1 MRGLVLALCAA
12 TAAAGTETLFDL
24 FGISQVELPGLDDTS
39 LKKLYK
45 RRALE
50 LHPDKS
56 DHPDAAGRFRRLQEA
71 YEGLKDPNNRNYF
84 VNYARYGAVWRDVK
98 TYADERLH
106 QHRRG
111 WVRTRRGVQMATE
124 RVDIRDE
131 FIRGD
136 GSILPLHTSY
146 FDKAFEYDGVTVL
159 LVADHDQ
166 PHITQKTANAFR
178 AFASRVNSNDMRV
191 ASLNAAALGN
201 GDRAVSLWDAF
212 NARRGTTLCIVV
224 PPHSKPAAGVQVT
237 CDPSGSLPLRLAR
250 VAKWL
255 REDTLEAVPFKDGG
269 YCLSDAVTKTCK
281 RVEGPR
287 AALMV
292 QQASPSL
299 LKAARTARLKF
310 APFADVVVV
319 PCGDDCVNTPRL
331 RVDVGATSVDLPL
344 SDATRLDDEQEASTF
359 ASLLDGLLR
368 GLLPKDRAPAS
379 LVVSGL
385 GDLEGSCK
393 LPGLDGVFALD
404 GWRAGRPSWRRRNV
418 YLRWHP
424 AASRSRG
431 VGAWLLT
438 DMEAEDRAWGFLE
451 VDTMTPLDVASACW
465 TFYCRGRQVEWEC
478 SPHVSVTAGDATPA
492 PGPYVK

>member
-166 PHITQKTANAFR
+166 PHITQKN
-178 AFASRVNSNDMRV
+178 SQRV
-191 ASLNAAALGN
+191 
-201 GDRAVSLWDAF
+201 
-212 NARRGTTLCIVV
+212 
-224 PPHSKPAAGVQVT
+224 
-237 CDPSGSLPLRLAR
+237 
-250 VAKWL
+250 
-255 REDTLEAVPFKDGG
+255 
-269 YCLSDAVTKTCK
+269 
-281 RVEGPR
+281 
-287 AALMV
+287 
-292 QQASPSL
+292 
-299 LKAARTARLKF
+299 
-310 APFADVVVV
+310 
-319 PCGDDCVNTPRL
+319 
-331 RVDVGATSVDLPL
+331 
-344 SDATRLDDEQEASTF
+344 
-359 ASLLDGLLR
+359 
-368 GLLPKDRAPAS
+368 
-379 LVVSGL
+379 
-385 GDLEGSCK
+385 
-393 LPGLDGVFALD
+393 PGLCV
-404 GWRAGRPSWRRRNV
+404 AGQ
-418 YLRWHP
+418 
-424 AASRSRG
+424 
-431 VGAWLLT
+431 
-438 DMEAEDRAWGFLE
+438 LE
-451 VDTMTPLDVASACW
+451 
-465 TFYCRGRQVEWEC
+465 
-478 SPHVSVTAGDATPA
+478 
-492 PGPYVK
+492 